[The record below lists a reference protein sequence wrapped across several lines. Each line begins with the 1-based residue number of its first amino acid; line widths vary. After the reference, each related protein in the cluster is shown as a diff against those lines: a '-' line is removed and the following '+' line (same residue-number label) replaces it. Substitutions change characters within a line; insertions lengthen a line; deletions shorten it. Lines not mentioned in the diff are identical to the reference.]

1 MGFNCLKATAT
12 SRRQFTFYHSVPRN
26 SWNSFY
32 QPQKDR
38 ITRAFNRSGATLAV
52 ALDIS
57 KAFDRVWHAV
67 LLHKLKACVCYC
79 SLFLKDKCTS
89 SLVWTK
95 YIEKEFN
102 LQLFFLPTVLWTF
115 ILSWATTRYLPPS
128 NLFIKNN
135 CMCNQDNACDIAAC
149 PDE

>member
-1 MGFNCLKATAT
+1 MLGRGLLSVVSKVFKKCINNRIADNIKKCDLFSDFQYGFSSSQSTAYLLTVVSFKKKLYGPFLWMGFNCLKATAT

-57 KAFDRVWHAV
+57 KAFDRV
-67 LLHKLKACVCYC
+67 
-79 SLFLKDKCTS
+79 
-89 SLVWTK
+89 
-95 YIEKEFN
+95 
-102 LQLFFLPTVLWTF
+102 
-115 ILSWATTRYLPPS
+115 
-128 NLFIKNN
+128 
-135 CMCNQDNACDIAAC
+135 
-149 PDE
+149 